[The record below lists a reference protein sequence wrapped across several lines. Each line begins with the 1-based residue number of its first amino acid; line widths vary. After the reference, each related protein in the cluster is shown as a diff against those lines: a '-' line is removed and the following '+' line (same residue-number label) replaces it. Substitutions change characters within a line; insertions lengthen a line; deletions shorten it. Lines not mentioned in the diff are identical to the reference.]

1 MGQFGIGT
9 CTLTVVDLKFTPNGG
24 TYVIPETGT
33 ASIKTTVTIEGAS
46 KARYGWNTSQML
58 PSSLSEFSQVTGGEV
73 STSKTT
79 EGNNYIG
86 VEVSDTY
93 GNKVTYVSNNFNV
106 LGKQTIALKPDITTT
121 TIKTT
126 EGNKTTNYVNKDVT
140 VTATWPENIVVDRQ
154 LTSTGTNGTDYT
166 SNSPTS
172 ITIKTNN
179 QTVTASG
186 KDASGANTTQ
196 ATLKISNIDKIIPTI
211 GNATGSTETGNTG
224 KISVSN
230 ITDTGVGGIYG
241 YYITGPSNT
250 QPTEPTATSVS
261 WTRSTAN
268 TITKE
273 VQENGNYYIWVIDG
287 AGNVSTV
294 KKVTVSG
301 IVPKVSNITYDDL
314 TIVENNSTTK
324 TTSTSG
330 NTTTMI
336 FTNPTSTVTQN
347 LTYSGTPKSIT
358 FSSSNTG
365 IATVNASTGVITA
378 ISEGSTTITVQF
390 TDYDGTIITKTCTVT
405 VEKAIAKIE
414 DTGIYYN
421 AIASAIRAVPTDNV
435 QKTVT
440 LLVDRTEDVYR
451 RYK

>member
-1 MGQFGIGT
+1 M
-9 CTLTVVDLKFTPNGG
+9 
-24 TYVIPETGT
+24 
-33 ASIKTTVTIEGAS
+33 
-46 KARYGWNTSQML
+46 
-58 PSSLSEFSQVTGGEV
+58 
-73 STSKTT
+73 
-79 EGNNYIG
+79 
-86 VEVSDTY
+86 
-93 GNKVTYVSNNFNV
+93 
-106 LGKQTIALKPDITTT
+106 
-121 TIKTT
+121 
-126 EGNKTTNYVNKDVT
+126 
-140 VTATWPENIVVDRQ
+140 
-154 LTSTGTNGTDYT
+154 
-166 SNSPTS
+166 
-172 ITIKTNN
+172 
-179 QTVTASG
+179 
-186 KDASGANTTQ
+186 
-196 ATLKISNIDKIIPTI
+196 
-211 GNATGSTETGNTG
+211 
-224 KISVSN
+224 
-230 ITDTGVGGIYG
+230 GGIYG
-241 YYITGPSNT
+241 YYITGLSNT

-261 WTRSTAN
+261 WTRSTES

-301 IVPKVSNITYDDL
+301 IVPKVSNIIYDDL

-365 IATVNASTGVITA
+365 IATVNVYTGVITA
-378 ISEGSTTITVQF
+378 ISEGSTTITARF
-390 TDYDGTIITKTCTVT
+390 MDYDGTIITKTCTVT

-440 LLVDRTEDVYR
+440 LLVNRAEEVYR

>member
-1 MGQFGIGT
+1 MEQLGTGT
-9 CTLTVVDLKFTPNGG
+9 CTVTVVDLRFNPNGG

-33 ASIKTTVTIEGAS
+33 ALIKTTVTIEGAS
-46 KARYGWNTSQML
+46 KASYGWNTSQTL
-58 PSSLSEFSQVTGGEV
+58 PSSLSGFSQVTGGEV
-73 STSKTT
+73 SANKTAV
-79 EGNNYIG
+79 GNNYLG
-86 VEVSDTY
+86 VEVSDAY

-126 EGNKTTNYVNKDVT
+126 EGNKVTNYVNKDVK
-140 VTATWPENIVVDRQ
+140 VTATWPENIAVDRQ
-154 LTSTGTNGTDYT
+154 LTSTGTSGTDYT

-172 ITIKTNN
+172 ITLKTNN

-186 KDASGANTTQ
+186 KDASGVNTTQ
-196 ATLKISNIDKIIPTI
+196 TTLKISNIDKTAPTI

-224 KISVSN
+224 KINVSN
-230 ITDTGVGGIYG
+230 IADTGVSGIYG
-241 YYITGPSNT
+241 YYITGPSNI

-261 WTRSTAN
+261 WTRGTAN

-294 KKVTVSG
+294 KTVTVSG

-314 TIVENNSTTK
+314 TIVENNRTTK

-330 NTTTMI
+330 NTTTVI

-347 LTYSGTPKSIT
+347 LTYSGIPQSIRF
-358 FSSSNTG
+358 FSSNAN
-365 IATVNASTGVITA
+365 IATVNVYTGVITA
-378 ISEGSTTITVQF
+378 ISEGSTTITARF
-390 TDYDGTIITKTCTVT
+390 MDYDGTIITKTCTVT

-421 AIASAIRAVPTDNV
+421 AIASAIRAVPTDSV

-440 LLVDRTEDVYR
+440 LLVDRTEDIYR
-451 RYK
+451 RCK

>member
-1 MGQFGIGT
+1 MGQLGTGT

-33 ASIKTTVTIEGAS
+33 ALIKTTVTIEGAS
-46 KARYGWNTSQML
+46 KASYGWNTSQTL
-58 PSSLSEFSQVTGGEV
+58 PSSLSGFSQGTGGEV
-73 STSKTT
+73 SASKTA
-79 EGNNYIG
+79 EGNNYLG
-86 VEVSDTY
+86 VEVSDAY

-140 VTATWPENIVVDRQ
+140 VTATWPENLGVDRQ

-301 IVPKVSNITYDDL
+301 IVPKVTGVNLSNTIVKKGDTAEITADL
-314 TIVENNSTTK
+314 TG
-324 TTSTSG
+324 STSYKTIEFEST
-330 NTTTMI
+330 NTGVG
-336 FTNPTSTVTQN
+336 TVT
-347 LTYSGTPKSIT
+347 
-358 FSSSNTG
+358 NTG
-365 IATVNASTGVITA
+365 NKATVTG
-378 ISEGSTTITVQF
+378 EGAGTTTITCKV
-390 TDYDGTIITKTCTVT
+390 TNHDGTIRNRNMYINSSRFKV
-405 VEKAIAKIE
+405 
-414 DTGIYYN
+414 
-421 AIASAIRAVPTDNV
+421 
-435 QKTVT
+435 
-440 LLVDRTEDVYR
+440 
-451 RYK
+451 

>member
-1 MGQFGIGT
+1 
-9 CTLTVVDLKFTPNGG
+9 
-24 TYVIPETGT
+24 
-33 ASIKTTVTIEGAS
+33 
-46 KARYGWNTSQML
+46 ML

-79 EGNNYIG
+79 EGNNYLG

-121 TIKTT
+121 IIKTT

-250 QPTEPTATSVS
+250 QPTEPTATS
-261 WTRSTAN
+261 
-268 TITKE
+268 
-273 VQENGNYYIWVIDG
+273 
-287 AGNVSTV
+287 
-294 KKVTVSG
+294 
-301 IVPKVSNITYDDL
+301 
-314 TIVENNSTTK
+314 
-324 TTSTSG
+324 G

-390 TDYDGTIITKTCTVT
+390 TDYDGTINSKTCTVT

-440 LLVDRTEDVYR
+440 LLVNRAEEVYR

>member
-1 MGQFGIGT
+1 
-9 CTLTVVDLKFTPNGG
+9 
-24 TYVIPETGT
+24 
-33 ASIKTTVTIEGAS
+33 
-46 KARYGWNTSQML
+46 ML

-79 EGNNYIG
+79 EGNNYLG

-140 VTATWPENIVVDRQ
+140 VTATWPENLGVDRQ

-186 KDASGANTTQ
+186 KDASGVNTTQ

-211 GNATGSTETGNTG
+211 GNVTGSTETGNTG

-301 IVPKVSNITYDDL
+301 IVPKVTEVSLPN
-314 TIVENNSTTK
+314 TIVKKGDTAEITAELTG
-324 TTSTSG
+324 STSYKTIEFEST
-330 NTTTMI
+330 NTGVG
-336 FTNPTSTVTQN
+336 TVT
-347 LTYSGTPKSIT
+347 
-358 FSSSNTG
+358 NTG
-365 IATVNASTGVITA
+365 NKATVTG
-378 ISEGSTTITVQF
+378 EGAGTTTITCKV
-390 TDYDGTIITKTCTVT
+390 TNHDGTTRNRNMYSNSSRFKV
-405 VEKAIAKIE
+405 
-414 DTGIYYN
+414 
-421 AIASAIRAVPTDNV
+421 
-435 QKTVT
+435 
-440 LLVDRTEDVYR
+440 
-451 RYK
+451 

>member
-1 MGQFGIGT
+1 MGQLGTGT
-9 CTLTVVDLKFTPNGG
+9 CTLTVVDLRFNPNGG

-33 ASIKTTVTIEGAS
+33 ALIKTTVTIEGAS
-46 KARYGWNTSQML
+46 KASYGWNTSQAL
-58 PSSLSEFSQVTGGEV
+58 PSGLSEFSQSTGGEV
-73 STSKTT
+73 NESETE
-79 EGNNYIG
+79 EGNNYLGI
-86 VEVSDTY
+86 EVADAY

-106 LGKQTIALKPDITTT
+106 LGKQTIALKPDLTTT

-126 EGNKTTNYVNKDVT
+126 EGNKITNYVNKDVT
-140 VTATWPENIVVDRQ
+140 VTATWPENIAVDRQ
-154 LTSTGTNGTDYT
+154 LTSTGTSGTDYT

-172 ITIKTNN
+172 ITLKTNN

-186 KDASGANTTQ
+186 KDASGVNTTQ
-196 ATLKISNIDKIIPTI
+196 TTLKISNIDKTAPTI

-224 KISVSN
+224 KINVSN
-230 ITDTGVGGIYG
+230 KADTGVSGMYG

-294 KKVTVSG
+294 KTVTVSG

-390 TDYDGTIITKTCTVT
+390 TDYDGTINSKTCTVT

-440 LLVDRTEDVYR
+440 LLVNRAEEVYR

>member
-1 MGQFGIGT
+1 M
-9 CTLTVVDLKFTPNGG
+9 
-24 TYVIPETGT
+24 
-33 ASIKTTVTIEGAS
+33 
-46 KARYGWNTSQML
+46 
-58 PSSLSEFSQVTGGEV
+58 
-73 STSKTT
+73 
-79 EGNNYIG
+79 
-86 VEVSDTY
+86 
-93 GNKVTYVSNNFNV
+93 
-106 LGKQTIALKPDITTT
+106 
-121 TIKTT
+121 
-126 EGNKTTNYVNKDVT
+126 
-140 VTATWPENIVVDRQ
+140 
-154 LTSTGTNGTDYT
+154 
-166 SNSPTS
+166 
-172 ITIKTNN
+172 
-179 QTVTASG
+179 
-186 KDASGANTTQ
+186 
-196 ATLKISNIDKIIPTI
+196 
-211 GNATGSTETGNTG
+211 
-224 KISVSN
+224 
-230 ITDTGVGGIYG
+230 GGIYG

-301 IVPKVSNITYDDL
+301 IVPKVSNIIYDDL

-324 TTSTSG
+324 TTSISG

-365 IATVNASTGVITA
+365 IATVNVSTGVITA

-390 TDYDGTIITKTCTVT
+390 TDYDGTINSKTCTVT

-440 LLVDRTEDVYR
+440 LLVNRAEEVYR

>member
-1 MGQFGIGT
+1 M
-9 CTLTVVDLKFTPNGG
+9 
-24 TYVIPETGT
+24 
-33 ASIKTTVTIEGAS
+33 
-46 KARYGWNTSQML
+46 
-58 PSSLSEFSQVTGGEV
+58 
-73 STSKTT
+73 
-79 EGNNYIG
+79 
-86 VEVSDTY
+86 
-93 GNKVTYVSNNFNV
+93 
-106 LGKQTIALKPDITTT
+106 
-121 TIKTT
+121 
-126 EGNKTTNYVNKDVT
+126 
-140 VTATWPENIVVDRQ
+140 
-154 LTSTGTNGTDYT
+154 
-166 SNSPTS
+166 
-172 ITIKTNN
+172 
-179 QTVTASG
+179 
-186 KDASGANTTQ
+186 
-196 ATLKISNIDKIIPTI
+196 
-211 GNATGSTETGNTG
+211 
-224 KISVSN
+224 
-230 ITDTGVGGIYG
+230 GGIYG

-268 TITKE
+268 TIPKE

-301 IVPKVSNITYDDL
+301 IVPKVSNIIYDDL

-390 TDYDGTIITKTCTVT
+390 TDYDGTINSKTCTVT

-414 DTGIYYN
+414 DPGIYYN

-440 LLVDRTEDVYR
+440 LLVNRAEEVYR

>member
-1 MGQFGIGT
+1 M
-9 CTLTVVDLKFTPNGG
+9 
-24 TYVIPETGT
+24 
-33 ASIKTTVTIEGAS
+33 
-46 KARYGWNTSQML
+46 
-58 PSSLSEFSQVTGGEV
+58 
-73 STSKTT
+73 
-79 EGNNYIG
+79 
-86 VEVSDTY
+86 
-93 GNKVTYVSNNFNV
+93 
-106 LGKQTIALKPDITTT
+106 
-121 TIKTT
+121 
-126 EGNKTTNYVNKDVT
+126 
-140 VTATWPENIVVDRQ
+140 
-154 LTSTGTNGTDYT
+154 
-166 SNSPTS
+166 
-172 ITIKTNN
+172 
-179 QTVTASG
+179 
-186 KDASGANTTQ
+186 
-196 ATLKISNIDKIIPTI
+196 
-211 GNATGSTETGNTG
+211 
-224 KISVSN
+224 
-230 ITDTGVGGIYG
+230 GGIYG

-390 TDYDGTIITKTCTVT
+390 TDYDGTINSKTCTVT

-440 LLVDRTEDVYR
+440 LLVNRAEEVYR

>member
-1 MGQFGIGT
+1 
-9 CTLTVVDLKFTPNGG
+9 
-24 TYVIPETGT
+24 
-33 ASIKTTVTIEGAS
+33 
-46 KARYGWNTSQML
+46 ML

-79 EGNNYIG
+79 EGNNYLG

-140 VTATWPENIVVDRQ
+140 VTATWPENLGVDRQ

-166 SNSPTS
+166 SNSPIS

-301 IVPKVSNITYDDL
+301 IVPKVTEVSLPN
-314 TIVENNSTTK
+314 TIVKKGDTAEITAELTG
-324 TTSTSG
+324 STSYKTIEFEST
-330 NTTTMI
+330 NTGVG
-336 FTNPTSTVTQN
+336 TVT
-347 LTYSGTPKSIT
+347 
-358 FSSSNTG
+358 NTG
-365 IATVNASTGVITA
+365 NKATVTGKGAGT
-378 ISEGSTTITVQF
+378 TTITCKV
-390 TDYDGTIITKTCTVT
+390 TNHDGTTRNRNMYINSSRLK
-405 VEKAIAKIE
+405 
-414 DTGIYYN
+414 
-421 AIASAIRAVPTDNV
+421 
-435 QKTVT
+435 
-440 LLVDRTEDVYR
+440 VYPKWR
-451 RYK
+451 NLCNTRNRNSFNKNNSNN

>member
-1 MGQFGIGT
+1 
-9 CTLTVVDLKFTPNGG
+9 
-24 TYVIPETGT
+24 
-33 ASIKTTVTIEGAS
+33 
-46 KARYGWNTSQML
+46 ML

-79 EGNNYIG
+79 EGNNYLG

-121 TIKTT
+121 IIKTT

-224 KISVSN
+224 KINVSN

-301 IVPKVSNITYDDL
+301 IVPKVTEVSLPN
-314 TIVENNSTTK
+314 TIVKKGDTAEITAELTG
-324 TTSTSG
+324 STSYKTIEFEST
-330 NTTTMI
+330 NTGVG
-336 FTNPTSTVTQN
+336 TVT
-347 LTYSGTPKSIT
+347 
-358 FSSSNTG
+358 NTG
-365 IATVNASTGVITA
+365 NKATVTGKGAGT
-378 ISEGSTTITVQF
+378 TTITCKV
-390 TDYDGTIITKTCTVT
+390 TNHDGTTRNRNMYINSSRLK
-405 VEKAIAKIE
+405 
-414 DTGIYYN
+414 
-421 AIASAIRAVPTDNV
+421 
-435 QKTVT
+435 
-440 LLVDRTEDVYR
+440 VYPKWR
-451 RYK
+451 NLCNTRNRNSFNKNNSNN